1 MEEIDNNRDIRNH
14 MKSFWTKNAHLLKT
28 AISLLLLF
36 IMIWLGDVHSV
47 LLQFQKIGF
56 RTVLVCVLVLCLAQ
70 LLSSIRWQWVLRA
83 EGAKLPLRTLFS
95 SYMVGMFMNNFMPTS
110 IGGDAVKAYD
120 IYRFTGN
127 KGLSIISVF
136 LERFTGLI
144 ALLLLSWVGVSLS
157 IRSFSGPVLWG
168 WISINI
174 IAILSVIVVF
184 HGRLAQRAL
193 KSVSAL
199 GLLRIEKVLTLGYEK
214 LIRYKSR
221 KGFLSLLIVVSFPI
235 QLGTIL
241 IYQLIASS
249 LQINLPFIFFMYTV
263 PVITLLSMLPISLG
277 GLGVRE
283 STTVIILVYA
293 GVPRDVA
300 LSMSLTYLSIIYLV
314 SFVGGICLI
323 VRSAVRRAATHA

>member
-1 MEEIDNNRDIRNH
+1 MEEIDNNSDIKNR
-14 MKSFWTKNAHLLKT
+14 MKPFWTANAHFLKT
-28 AISLLLLF
+28 AISLLLLS
-36 IMIWLGDVHSV
+36 IMIWLGDAHSV
-47 LLQFQKIGF
+47 LLQFQKIGI
-56 RTVLVCVLVLCLAQ
+56 RTVLVCMLILCSAQ
-70 LLSSIRWQWVLRA
+70 LLSSMRWQWVLRA

-95 SYMVGMFMNNFMPTS
+95 SYMIGMFMNNFMPTS

-120 IYRFTGN
+120 IYRLTGN
-127 KGLSIISVF
+127 KGLSLISVF

-144 ALLLLSWVGVSLS
+144 ALLILSWVGVSLS
-157 IRSFSGPVLWG
+157 IHSFSGPVLWG

-174 IAILSVIVVF
+174 IAVLSIVIVF
-184 HGRLAQRAL
+184 HRPFAQRAL

-221 KGFLSLLIVVSFPI
+221 KAFLGMLIAVSFPI

-283 STTVIILVYA
+283 STTVIILIYA

-300 LSMSLTYLSIIYLV
+300 LSMSLTYLSTIYLV
-314 SFVGGICLI
+314 SLVGGICLI
-323 VRSAVRRAATHA
+323 VRSAARRASTHA